1 MGNDIKLVYCILG
14 SVIIALLSA
23 TIFQDALVG
32 GFYQFGLYGIGEI
45 LLTCSKVLSSIG
57 VILTVYYSLK
67 LIIRNTNLKDK

>member
-23 TIFQDALVG
+23 PIFQDALVG
-32 GFYQFGLYGIGEI
+32 GLYQFGLYRIGEI
-45 LLTCSKVLSSIG
+45 LLTCSNVLSSIG